1 MLNIMFSKQ
10 MLNFL
15 NLIKIQMFM
24 EKFLLGK
31 ITKMMDINEEPQEQ
45 VSIKRLLTV
54 VETNNEDEVQ

>member
-10 MLNFL
+10 MLNFF

-24 EKFLLGK
+24 ENFILGK
-31 ITKMMDINEEPQEQ
+31 ITKTMDINEEPQEQ

-54 VETNNEDEVQ
+54 VENNNEDEVQ

>member
-10 MLNFL
+10 MLNLL

-24 EKFLLGK
+24 ENSLLGK

-54 VETNNEDEVQ
+54 LETNNEDEVQ

>member
-1 MLNIMFSKQ
+1 

-24 EKFLLGK
+24 ENFLLGK
-31 ITKMMDINEEPQEQ
+31 ITKMMDINEEPEER

-54 VETNNEDEVQ
+54 VETNDEDEVQ

>member
-1 MLNIMFSKQ
+1 
-10 MLNFL
+10 
-15 NLIKIQMFM
+15 MFM
-24 EKFLLGK
+24 ENSILGK

>member
-24 EKFLLGK
+24 ENFLLGK
-31 ITKMMDINEEPQEQ
+31 LTKMMDINEEPQEQ